1 MIKFLR
7 SKCPVLFVS
16 GMVLLWSASSY
27 AQTDESR
34 VKALWVHT
42 LISYIKWDSEHEK
55 QDKTIC
61 TRGLDRTYHFLKE
74 IQAEKKTSY
83 NFIETGS
90 NSDLNQ
96 CNLLYIAAS
105 ERNNL
110 SSILNNAESK
120 NIVTVSDLKGFAE
133 DGGIIELSHKD
144 GTVKIKVNVKA
155 AKKAK
160 VIINSDLLAVSTIID
175 K

>member
-1 MIKFLR
+1 MVKFLL
-7 SKCPVLFVS
+7 SKCLLIVIV
-16 GMVLLWSASSY
+16 GMVLFRSAPSN
-27 AQTDESR
+27 AQTDESQ

-42 LISYIKWDSEHEK
+42 LMSYMKWEQKHDA

-74 IQAEKKTSY
+74 IQKEKNTSY

-90 NSDLNQ
+90 NSDLSK
-96 CNLLYIAAS
+96 CHLLYIAAS
-105 ERNNL
+105 ESSNIL
-110 SSILNNAESK
+110 SILNNVNYK
-120 NIVTVSDLKGFAE
+120 NIVTVSDIKGFAQE
-133 DGGIIELSHKD
+133 GGIIELLQDEEK
-144 GTVKIKVNVKA
+144 VKLKINVTS

-160 VIINSDLLAVSTIID
+160 IIINSDLLAVSEVIT

>member
-1 MIKFLR
+1 MIKLLL
-7 SKCPVLFVS
+7 SKCLVIFIL
-16 GMVLLWSASSY
+16 GMILLWSAPSY

-42 LISYIKWDSEHEK
+42 LISYIKWDNSNETES
-55 QDKTIC
+55 KTIC

-74 IQAEKKTSY
+74 IQEEKKTKY
-83 NFIETGS
+83 NFLETGN
-90 NSDLNQ
+90 NSDLNK
-96 CNLLYIAAS
+96 CNLLYIATS

-110 SSILNNAESK
+110 SSILNNVGTK
-120 NIVTVSDLKGFAE
+120 NIVTVSDIKGFAE
-133 DGGIIELSHKD
+133 EGGIIELSHKD
-144 GTVKIKVNVKA
+144 GTVKIKVNIKT

-160 VIINSDLLAVSTIID
+160 IIVNSDLLAVSTVID